1 MIFLVVLKRTDWVWC
16 LVDVQGVESLTSK
29 SVQSAALPLQ
39 GIDHI
44 HGGDSLPLGMLGVGD
59 SIPDDILQ
67 EDLEDSPGLLV
78 DEARDTL
85 DTTSTSQTPDG
96 RLGDALDVIPEHL
109 PVTLGASLAESLSSL
124 ATSSHDE

>member
-16 LVDVQGVESLTSK
+16 LVDVQGVESLTSE

-85 DTTSTSQTPDG
+85 DATSTSQTPDG